1 MSPKLFCGALKCQ
14 IANVCYKKWEGGA
27 GVSAPPRGQGL
38 FSACCMCTRLF
49 PYVRPF
55 DELPTCQGCTPPP
68 LAFSPEG
75 SSSAPETPLR
85 YKTADDERM
94 DGIIMLLDRK
104 QKTSLAYIDIRG

>member
-1 MSPKLFCGALKCQ
+1 
-14 IANVCYKKWEGGA
+14 
-27 GVSAPPRGQGL
+27 
-38 FSACCMCTRLF
+38 MCTRLF

-85 YKTADDERM
+85 YKTADDEWM
-94 DGIIMLLDRK
+94 DGIIMLLDQK
-104 QKTSLAYIDIRG
+104 QKTSLAYVDISGWVFSSSTKCQKGKEKVMMMMIDDDDGHR